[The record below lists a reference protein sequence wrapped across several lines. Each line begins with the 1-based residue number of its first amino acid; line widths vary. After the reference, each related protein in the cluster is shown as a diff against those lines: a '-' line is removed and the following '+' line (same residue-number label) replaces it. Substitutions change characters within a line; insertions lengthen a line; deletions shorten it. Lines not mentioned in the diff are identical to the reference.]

1 MKMRLVG
8 MAAGVFLV
16 AVMLTGCGSEGSDED
31 GADIT
36 PGTELAYFTDKVKA
50 CMPYLERSSPSTGT
64 TDLKAWNG
72 WNPRAT
78 STVLGKLFDPGIGGD
93 ECLYTQL
100 EILDSHIEMANAFAD
115 EWGTSGSYT
124 KGGVTAVVDTSV
136 TTVVIPYLGVDSPPV
151 SRLITMT
158 DSSQDLTV
166 HMAFS
171 FLTNPPGQTLVSQYV
186 KGTESGVYYA
196 WFEGDKVRIWHASVG
211 DRKVQM
217 WWEGNTAE
225 YWFKIS
231 ECTDAAGLNWEAMG
245 GGSID
250 PVAGGMAIMARN
262 NATNFSEDR
271 YYLTLSLDELEDAD
285 EVDIIDGGEAPPSGT
300 GVLAYITEG
309 NSLCLGFLGVREYP
323 DEVDDLAWEQ

>member
-1 MKMRLVG
+1 
-8 MAAGVFLV
+8 
-16 AVMLTGCGSEGSDED
+16 
-31 GADIT
+31 
-36 PGTELAYFTDKVKA
+36 
-50 CMPYLERSSPSTGT
+50 
-64 TDLKAWNG
+64 
-72 WNPRAT
+72 
-78 STVLGKLFDPGIGGD
+78 
-93 ECLYTQL
+93 
-100 EILDSHIEMANAFAD
+100 
-115 EWGTSGSYT
+115 
-124 KGGVTAVVDTSV
+124 
-136 TTVVIPYLGVDSPPV
+136 
-151 SRLITMT
+151 
-158 DSSQDLTV
+158 
-166 HMAFS
+166 
-171 FLTNPPGQTLVSQYV
+171 
-186 KGTESGVYYA
+186 
-196 WFEGDKVRIWHASVG
+196 FEGDKVRIWHASVG